1 MASVYILFS
10 AKLNKN
16 YIGSCNDL
24 VARIDLHKQKKFQ
37 GAYTK
42 ISDDWELYLSINDL
56 EYKQARAIESHI
68 KRMKSKVYIEN
79 LLKYPIIIERLREQ
93 Y

>member
-10 AKLNKN
+10 AKLNKH

-24 VARIDLHKQKKFQ
+24 VARMEEHKQKKYQ

-42 ISDDWELYLSINDL
+42 NSDDWGIVFIN
-56 EYKQARAIESHI
+56 Q
-68 KRMKSKVYIEN
+68 
-79 LLKYPIIIERLREQ
+79 
-93 Y
+93 

>member
-10 AKLNKN
+10 AKLNKH

-24 VARIDLHKQKKFQ
+24 VARLEEHKQKKYQ

-42 ISDDWELYLSINDL
+42 NSDDWELYLSINDL
-56 EYKQARAIESHI
+56 EYKQARSIESHI

-79 LLKYPIIIERLREQ
+79 LLNYPTIIERLREQ

>member
-10 AKLNKN
+10 AKLNKH

-24 VARIDLHKQKKFQ
+24 VARMEEYKQKKYQ

-42 ISDDWELYLSINDL
+42 NSDDWELYLSINDL
-56 EYKQARAIESHI
+56 EYKQARSIESHI
-68 KRMKSKVYIEN
+68 KRMKSNVYIEN
-79 LLKYPIIIERLREQ
+79 LLNYPTIIERLREQ